1 MCPCP
6 QVGTAYQP
14 ISGGKNAEI
23 KKRFLKLNGL
33 FLRDECCLF
42 SQFLFSIRI
51 LIQLFNFKAV
61 PYPVLQKKYER
72 TIRFPRVYCEYLRFC
87 LESIRSL

>member
-1 MCPCP
+1 M
-6 QVGTAYQP
+6 
-14 ISGGKNAEI
+14 
-23 KKRFLKLNGL
+23 LKLKKD
-33 FLRDECCLF
+33 FKVEWIVLRDECCLF

-72 TIRFPRVYCEYLRFC
+72 AIRFPRVYCEYLRFC
-87 LESIRSL
+87 LESIKY

>member
-6 QVGTAYQP
+6 QVGSAYQP

-23 KKRFLKLNGL
+23 KKKDFKVEWIV
-33 FLRDECCLF
+33 LRDECCLF

-51 LIQLFNFKAV
+51 LIQLF
-61 PYPVLQKKYER
+61 
-72 TIRFPRVYCEYLRFC
+72 I
-87 LESIRSL
+87 